1 MKNAPPMYRVEKLGS
16 MYVKADKLFQ
26 IHSEIIPKYW
36 KQENEIIPEYLKQEN
51 DIFNLYPSS

>member
-1 MKNAPPMYRVEKLGS
+1 MKIEQGGREKCTTHLQSTRVEKLGR

-36 KQENEIIPEYLKQEN
+36 KQENEIIPEYLK
-51 DIFNLYPSS
+51 